1 MPLWVGGVVRSTELH
16 FVECSSSCSLLS
28 TEAERNNSGVQS
40 IPPSRPTVDMTSLL
54 ISTSYHSTV
63 LSITVLL
70 LLVLA
75 VPVIGDRI
83 TATTS
88 STSIS
93 RMHTH
98 THTQRTP
105 TSRDSRIALT
115 S

>member
-40 IPPSRPTVDMTSLL
+40 IPPSRPTVDMTSLP

-70 LLVLA
+70 LVLA
-75 VPVIGDRI
+75 VPIIGDRI
-83 TATTS
+83 TTTTTS

-93 RMHTH
+93 RIHTH
-98 THTQRTP
+98 THKGLQLLVT
-105 TSRDSRIALT
+105 LG
-115 S
+115 